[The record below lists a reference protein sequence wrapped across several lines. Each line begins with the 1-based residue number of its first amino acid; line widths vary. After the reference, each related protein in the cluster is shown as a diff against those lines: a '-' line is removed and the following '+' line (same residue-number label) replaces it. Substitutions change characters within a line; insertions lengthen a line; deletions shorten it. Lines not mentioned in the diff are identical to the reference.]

1 MGFLFIGMSYGFMVR
16 SRGFSLI
23 YPVAMSCLIFAGS
36 MEFVTVQLLLSP
48 FDPLH
53 ALALTLMVNARH
65 LFYGVSM
72 LERFRNTGWKK
83 PYLIFGMCDETF
95 AVTCSIAPPP
105 DVDRG
110 WFMFFVTLLNQIYW
124 VVSATAGALLGYVIH
139 FNTKG
144 IEFVMT
150 ALFVVMFVDQWE
162 KTKEHRA
169 ALTGLGCTLICLLVF
184 GSSNFILPSM
194 AAIILCFLVMKQS
207 EDRKADRKQSD
218 KEKRDKNC
226 RTCRG

>member
-1 MGFLFIGMSYGFMVR
+1 MKRRAFRAALPYTLPIAVGFLFIGMSYGFMVR

-83 PYLIFGMCDETF
+83 PYLIFGMCDET
-95 AVTCSIAPPP
+95 
-105 DVDRG
+105 
-110 WFMFFVTLLNQIYW
+110 
-124 VVSATAGALLGYVIH
+124 
-139 FNTKG
+139 
-144 IEFVMT
+144 
-150 ALFVVMFVDQWE
+150 
-162 KTKEHRA
+162 
-169 ALTGLGCTLICLLVF
+169 
-184 GSSNFILPSM
+184 LPSPAPSRRLRTWTEAGSCFSSPCSTSSTGS
-194 AAIILCFLVMKQS
+194 AASRWARCSARSCISTPRALNLS
-207 EDRKADRKQSD
+207 
-218 KEKRDKNC
+218 
-226 RTCRG
+226 